1 SRRLSLSTRA
11 LAGLS
16 PLSLH
21 DALPILPLD
30 PAPQLVP
37 PCGQV
42 PAGVQEALQG
52 GTGSG
57 VPEVVLG
64 QLGPLLVQRVVLD
77 QVTGDRPE
85 IGRAH
90 VCTPVTF
97 RSRMPSSPRKK
108 NA

>member
-77 QVTGDRPE
+77 QVTGDRPGAR
-85 IGRAH
+85 GRSLRETRHYAQQLGGG
-90 VCTPVTF
+90 VL
-97 RSRMPSSPRKK
+97 RLL
-108 NA
+108 